1 LLSTKR
7 AGAPLILF
15 NPGTGNNYFDTVTL
29 RTARYVPS
37 YEKSCACKFT
47 RKKAAMKITSTACFL
62 LIVSIVIPSYSF
74 TRASEVTVRQAVK
87 INMGWKFFKG
97 TPAGNPYE
105 AVYDDASWTSV
116 CIPHSVD
123 YTEPT
128 QAAEAASYAGTAW
141 YRKKFY
147 VGNAGKKYFL
157 EFEGA
162 MQRADVWVNG
172 VKVGVHDNS
181 GYTGF
186 SFDITAIIGGATE
199 VTCAVRLDNT
209 RSTLIPPAR
218 DGNAPDFFLFGGM
231 YRNVWLVSADSVYVP
246 FCGQFISTPT
256 ITPASGAVRFKTT
269 VKNGKSSAS
278 NCTIVVSVRDKSGTE
293 VATATSTQSVPAN
306 GSYVFDVSTA
316 VPNPKLWSLDTPS
329 LYHTYTTIADNGI
342 IVDDYAST
350 FGFRTL
356 SWSSGNGFSLNG
368 SRCAIQGA
376 CEHQSFA
383 WVGNAVPDSRWAK
396 EIELIK
402 DAGYNA
408 IRCSHYPR
416 SQAFYNA
423 ADSIGILLMV
433 EVPSWGFG
441 QATYANSFWIRLNN
455 CASEMVVQG
464 YNHPSIFLWGL
475 FNEPYANFSS
485 QLSTISATI
494 KSLDPDRATFT
505 ANNSLLGHENI
516 PDVIGLNYKTIV
528 QFGDPN
534 TATHKYVTTEYFEG
548 WNYYCERGND
558 CEAKFR
564 NDGWQ
569 AYLKT
574 SNQPQQHAGQFLWV
588 FNDYHALWNPNKP
601 MGLVDEYRLPKNLF
615 YLFREQFT
623 GKAQDTAKAGTAT
636 KLDLKA
642 DLLNLNA
649 DGSDFT
655 VVSAAFRD
663 DYNACIKSG
672 ANVTFAI
679 SGPAR
684 AFGNLTRPAAAG
696 KTAIIV
702 QATTDPGTITVTA
715 NSPGLPEAQVSI
727 ESKADLT
734 AVIAPR
740 GRCARNDGLSF
751 SVRVLPAA
759 IVINSSGT
767 PLDNVLITDVRGRKI
782 ASWND
787 VPSVNVSRNLL
798 AHGGVYVVRVKKSGI
813 TTARKIIL
821 AN

>member
-1 LLSTKR
+1 
-7 AGAPLILF
+7 
-15 NPGTGNNYFDTVTL
+15 
-29 RTARYVPS
+29 
-37 YEKSCACKFT
+37 
-47 RKKAAMKITSTACFL
+47 MKITSTVCFL
-62 LIVSIVIPSYSF
+62 LIVGICLPSYSF

-87 INMGWKFFKG
+87 INTGWKFFQG
-97 TPAGNPYE
+97 TPVGNPYE
-105 AVYDDASWTSV
+105 VAYDDSSWTSV

-123 YTEPT
+123 YVEPT
-128 QAAEAASYAGTAW
+128 QAAEAAAYAGIAW
-141 YRKKFY
+141 YRKKFQ

-186 SFDITAIIGGATE
+186 SFDITDMIGGATD
-199 VTCAVRLDNT
+199 VTCAVSLDNT

-218 DGNAPDFFLFGGM
+218 DGNAPDFFLFGGL
-231 YRNVWLVSADSVYVP
+231 YRNVWLVSTDSLRIP
-246 FCGQFISTPT
+246 FCGQFITTPT
-256 ITPASGAVRFKTT
+256 ITATSGAVRFKTT
-269 VKNGKSSAS
+269 VKNEKSSTS
-278 NCTIVVSVRDKSGTE
+278 NCTIVISIRDKTGLE
-293 VATATSTQSVPAN
+293 VASATSTQLIPAN
-306 GSYVFDVSTA
+306 GSNLFDISTA
-316 VPNPKLWSLDTPS
+316 VPNPKMWSPDTPS
-329 LYHTYTTIADNGI
+329 LYHTYTTIADNGT
-342 IVDDYAST
+342 IVDDYAAT

-356 SWSSGNGFSLNG
+356 SWSSSTGFSLNG
-368 SRCAIQGA
+368 SRCTIQGT

-396 EIELIK
+396 EIGMIK

-423 ADSIGILLMV
+423 ADSLGILLMV
-433 EVPSWGFG
+433 EVPTWGYG
-441 QATYANSFWIRLNN
+441 QATYSTSFWDRLNN
-455 CASEMVVQG
+455 CALEMVSQG
-464 YNHPSIFLWGL
+464 YNNPSIFLWGM

-485 QLSTISATI
+485 QFTTLSATI
-494 KSLDPDRATFT
+494 KSLDASRATIT

-516 PDVIGLNYKTIV
+516 PDVLGLNYKTIS

-548 WNYYCERGND
+548 WNYFCARGND
-558 CEAKFR
+558 CEAQFSK
-564 NDGWQ
+564 DGWQ
-569 AYLKT
+569 AYLET
-574 SNQPQQHAGQFLWV
+574 TNNQPLQHAGQFIWV

-601 MGLVDEYRLPKNLF
+601 MGLVDEYRLPKNLY

-623 GKAQDTAKAGTAT
+623 GQAPDTAKAGTAT
-636 KLDLKA
+636 KLDLNA
-642 DLLNLNA
+642 DLVTLNA

-663 DYNACIKSG
+663 HNGACIKST
-672 ANVTFAI
+672 ANVTFTLN
-679 SGPAR
+679 GPAR
-684 AFGNLTRPAAAG
+684 AFGDLIRPAAGG
-696 KTAIIV
+696 KVAIIV
-702 QATTDPGTITVTA
+702 QATTDPGAITVTA

-727 ESKADLT
+727 ESKAEQT

-740 GRCARNDGLSF
+740 GRLARNAGVSF
-751 SVRVLPAA
+751 SVKVLSAT
-759 IVINSSGT
+759 IVISSSGT
-767 PLDNVLITDVRGRKI
+767 PFDNVLITDVLGRKI

-787 VPSVNVSRNLL
+787 VPSVNVSRKLL
-798 AHGGVYVVRVKKSGI
+798 AHGGVYVVRVKKSGNII
-813 TTARKIIL
+813 TRKIIL